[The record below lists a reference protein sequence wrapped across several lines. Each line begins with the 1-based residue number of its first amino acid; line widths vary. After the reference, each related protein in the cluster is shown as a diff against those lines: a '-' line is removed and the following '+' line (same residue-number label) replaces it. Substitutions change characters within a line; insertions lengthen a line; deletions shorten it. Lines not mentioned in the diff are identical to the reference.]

1 MPGTRVTT
9 YGMQQRSDR
18 PDFYIRDKRG
28 RAALTSPHRHE
39 YFQIQINL
47 GGDTV
52 QHIGGAVRQFPRK
65 ALAFILPHRLHV
77 IPHPEDG
84 EFMLIN
90 FSQAFFL
97 PQLTCDPLD
106 LEDIP
111 IGQAPELS
119 PFRFQEQLDFIL
131 EDAAFE
137 QVQTWLAHMREL
149 DAHRT
154 FGARERLKGY
164 LFQLIGLVCEQYAE
178 PLQAFAANNAT
189 RRGRKDALAR
199 VQGYIREHLHEPT
212 LNLTDAAAA
221 AFLSPNYL
229 THLLRKETG
238 KPFSQLVLD
247 RRMQLARTLLL
258 NSAQMI
264 GTVAHRCG
272 FTDEAYFSR
281 CFRKAHGVAP
291 GQFRRQQRG
300 EAL

>member
-1 MPGTRVTT
+1 
-9 YGMQQRSDR
+9 
-18 PDFYIRDKRG
+18 
-28 RAALTSPHRHE
+28 
-39 YFQIQINL
+39 
-47 GGDTV
+47 
-52 QHIGGAVRQFPRK
+52 
-65 ALAFILPHRLHV
+65 
-77 IPHPEDG
+77 
-84 EFMLIN
+84 MLIN

-131 EDAAFE
+131 DDAAFE
-137 QVQTWLAHMREL
+137 EVKTWLAQMRAL

-154 FGARERLKGY
+154 FGTRERLKGY
-164 LFQLIGLVCEQYAE
+164 LFQLIGLVCQAYAE

-199 VQGYIREHLHEPT
+199 VQSHIREHLHEPT
-212 LNLTDAAAA
+212 LNLTDTAAA

-258 NSAQMI
+258 NSAQLI
-264 GTVAHRCG
+264 GVIAQRCG

-281 CFRKAHGVAP
+281 CFRKAHGLAP
-291 GQFRRQQRG
+291 GQFRRQQQA
-300 EAL
+300 ESL